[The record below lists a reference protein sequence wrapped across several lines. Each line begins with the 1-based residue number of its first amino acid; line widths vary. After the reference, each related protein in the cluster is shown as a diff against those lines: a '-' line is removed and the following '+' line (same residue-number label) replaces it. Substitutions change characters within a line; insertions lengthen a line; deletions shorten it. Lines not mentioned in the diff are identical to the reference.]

1 MAAIFSPNKT
11 SARMLVDYAHKRWH
25 ATADADR
32 LAMICDLFIKARSYG
47 LLNKVAF
54 FVALMFGLAVLIW
67 PSVAVITGDIGYS
80 REFFKSAIVQTT
92 VTGVAA
98 LAYGIYSH
106 YKRQQ
111 LAVEN
116 LMRYVLFSGDP
127 VPTMFERVSRQ
138 LMRVDAGFNF
148 GEEATKKPTQAAEE

>member
-1 MAAIFSPNKT
+1 
-11 SARMLVDYAHKRWH
+11 
-25 ATADADR
+25 
-32 LAMICDLFIKARSYG
+32 
-47 LLNKVAF
+47 
-54 FVALMFGLAVLIW
+54 
-67 PSVAVITGDIGYS
+67 
-80 REFFKSAIVQTT
+80 VQTT
-92 VTGVAA
+92 ITGVAA